1 MSASKKYCDDD
12 DDDDDDGGGGGG
24 CGFQTDGAITVHSD
38 VAPPGELRGK
48 GRCGVFAGITV

>member
-12 DDDDDDGGGGGG
+12 DDDDGGGGGG
-24 CGFQTDGAITVHSD
+24 SGFQTDGAITVHSD